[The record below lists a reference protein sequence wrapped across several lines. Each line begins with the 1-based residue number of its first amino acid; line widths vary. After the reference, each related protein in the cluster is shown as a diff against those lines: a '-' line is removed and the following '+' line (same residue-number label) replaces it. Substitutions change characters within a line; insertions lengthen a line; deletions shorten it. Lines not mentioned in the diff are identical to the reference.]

1 MAAKEINHGSRA
13 HALLSASGA
22 YRWLTC
28 TPSARLEDEV
38 GKDESSDFA
47 KEGTWAHELSEVE
60 LRYALD
66 RLTLNEYVEKKNALM
81 TSEFYSA
88 DNAEAVD
95 TYVAYVLDVWREAKQ
110 ADPFAEIHIED
121 KVDLSA
127 YVPEGYG
134 TNDVVILA
142 GDALNVIDLK
152 FGRGVRVSAVENPQ
166 LKLYGLG
173 ALEKHGIL
181 FDVKEVHLSIHQPR
195 VSGTASEFTLSA
207 DDLLSWAENEVKP
220 KAALA
225 FEGKGDFVAGPHCHF
240 CKVASRCRALAEE
253 NLKLAAHDFEEP
265 ALLSDA
271 DLVDIYERADL
282 FTKWLSKVTDYVKA
296 EALAGKAW
304 PGLKLVEGRSVRQIT
319 NEDAVAEALEAAGF
333 TPDKFTTVK
342 LKGLT
347 DLTKMLGK
355 AEFEAV
361 VGPYVVKPAGK
372 PTLVTADDPRPEFD
386 LNHKNDFE
394 NEI

>member
-1 MAAKEINHGSRA
+1 MSAKDINHGGRA

-28 TPSARLEDEV
+28 TPSARLEDEA
-38 GKDESSDFA
+38 GKDDGSDYA
-47 KEGTWAHELSEVE
+47 KEGTWAHELAEVE

-66 RLTLNEYVEKKNALM
+66 RLTLNDYAERKADLINSEY
-81 TSEFYSA
+81 FSA
-88 DNAEAVD
+88 DNLEAVEA
-95 TYVAYVLDVWREAKQ
+95 YVGYVLDVWRDAKT

-142 GDALNVIDLK
+142 ASRLYVIDLK
-152 FGRGVRVSAVENPQ
+152 FGRGVRVSAMENPQ

-173 ALEKHGIL
+173 AVEKHGIL
-181 FDVKEVHLSIHQPR
+181 YDLQYVVLAIHQPR
-195 VSGTASEFTLSA
+195 VSSPSEF
-207 DDLLSWAENEVKP
+207 LLGVDELLTWAEETVKP

-225 FEGKGDFVAGPHCHF
+225 FEGKGDFVPGTHCHF

-253 NLKLAAHDFEEP
+253 NLKLAAHDFTEP
-265 ALLSDA
+265 TLLSDA

-282 FTKWLSKVTDYVKA
+282 FTKWLGKVTDYVKA

-304 PGLKLVEGRSVRQIT
+304 QGLKLVEGRSVRQIT
-319 NEDAVAEALEAAGF
+319 DEDAVVAALEGAGF
-333 TPDKFTTVK
+333 LPERFTNVK

-355 AEFEAV
+355 ADFEAV

-372 PTLVTADDPRPEFD
+372 PTLVTADDPRPVFD

-394 NEI
+394 NEN